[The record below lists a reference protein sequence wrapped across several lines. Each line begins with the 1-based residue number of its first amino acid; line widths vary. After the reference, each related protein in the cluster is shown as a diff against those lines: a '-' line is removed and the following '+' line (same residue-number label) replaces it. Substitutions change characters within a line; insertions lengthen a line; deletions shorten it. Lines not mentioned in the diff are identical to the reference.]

1 MSENCSK
8 NFFCRNYCRYD
19 HNKLKDGLKN
29 GDWSPVYISHSILD
43 SLQEFNRVLTVFFD
57 RHILSAT
64 ERRNTNTSPWLTV
77 DLKSEMDYRDVL
89 QRKFRKL
96 KTMENYEKYNRQR
109 NRINN
114 LVKRTKQKYNKNL
127 LDESIKNTTSFG
139 TTLKSIF
146 TNKLKLKLT
155 STAFKVNKKVILNKE
170 TIVNGFDKFF
180 PSIATTLLQSLHP
193 IKDFVWNKPRNIP
206 IRATPKFSFSF
217 VSHHKKPVN
226 V

>member
-1 MSENCSK
+1 M
-8 NFFCRNYCRYD
+8 
-19 HNKLKDGLKN
+19 KDGLKN

-89 QRKFRKL
+89 QCKFRKL